1 MENSA
6 QSIENSASLT
16 TENSAQL
23 IMEKHITDKIERKQ
37 NEINRW
43 LSDINEFTGRECYS
57 GQIDSLHQ
65 RIKENRLDIALGQK
79 SLENIRP
86 GFNKT
91 TATTSSTSNTQQS
104 NTQSSNIPSKL
115 TNEDRISHA
124 ERELTSLRQE
134 VGAIQNN
141 INAIRND
148 VSKLNSDMTFVKSTL
163 QRLIAA
169 SSL

>member
-1 MENSA
+1 MENSVR
-6 QSIENSASLT
+6 SIENSASLT

-57 GQIDSLHQ
+57 GQIDSLNQ

-79 SLENIRP
+79 SIENIRP

-91 TATTSSTSNTQQS
+91 TATTSSTSNT
-104 NTQSSNIPSKL
+104 NIQSKL
-115 TNEDRISHA
+115 TNEDRISQA
-124 ERELTSLRQE
+124 EHELASLRQE
-134 VGAIQNN
+134 VTVIQNN
-141 INAIRND
+141 ISAIRND

-163 QRLIAA
+163 QRQLNI
-169 SSL
+169 SWYQ

>member
-1 MENSA
+1 MENSVR
-6 QSIENSASLT
+6 SIENSASLT

-57 GQIDSLHQ
+57 GQIDSLNQ

-91 TATTSSTSNTQQS
+91 SAATTSSVSITNTQQ
-104 NTQSSNIPSKL
+104 SNIPSKL
-115 TNEDRISHA
+115 TNEDRISRA
-124 ERELTSLRQE
+124 EHELASLRQE
-134 VGAIQNN
+134 VTVIQND
-141 INAIRND
+141 ISAIRND

-163 QRLIAA
+163 QRQLNI
-169 SSL
+169 SWYQ

>member
-1 MENSA
+1 MENSVR
-6 QSIENSASLT
+6 SIENSASLT

-57 GQIDSLHQ
+57 GQIASLNQ

-79 SLENIRP
+79 SIENIRP

-91 TATTSSTSNTQQS
+91 TATTSSTSITNTQQ
-104 NTQSSNIPSKL
+104 SNIPSKL
-115 TNEDRISHA
+115 TNEDRIVQA
-124 ERELTSLRQE
+124 ERELTLLRQE
-134 VGAIQNN
+134 VNVIQNN
-141 INAIRND
+141 ISAIRND

-163 QRLIAA
+163 QRQLNI
-169 SSL
+169 SWYQ